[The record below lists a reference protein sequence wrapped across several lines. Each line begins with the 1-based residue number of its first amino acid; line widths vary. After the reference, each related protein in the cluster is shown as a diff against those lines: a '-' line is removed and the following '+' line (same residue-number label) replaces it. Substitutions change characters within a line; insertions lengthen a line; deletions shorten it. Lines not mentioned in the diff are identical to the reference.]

1 MIQSASLTVTGLPQ
15 AFARGDTLSLTL
27 RFSVTDLCIFDPVL
41 RVFIR
46 RRGETAHLLGAD
58 THQGKLS
65 FPWRPRGDYSF
76 SYNCTPSLPQGDY
89 ELGIG
94 WGTVREVRDPDVL
107 HPLRVSAGMADVSAE
122 NPSNWGMPEE
132 TRLRIEKLS
141 WQAGMKNWFHRHFCH
156 AAGVIGETFLAH
168 TPLLKGRILDIGGG
182 DGVTDLSL
190 LLRYRPQQLVVMDI
204 VDYIAKL
211 PQVATENG
219 LPLERLPD
227 NFVFV
232 RQSCESVPYPD
243 ASFDVVLSW
252 GSVEHIVGGYKKA
265 LDEVWRVLKPGG
277 LFFVNPGLYYSS
289 YGSHLGEF
297 SDEPHLHLK
306 ISEESLRAVVMNGR
320 PRLMDRAGFDVSN
333 AEYWRFYKELNRIK
347 VAEFEAELK
356 AYGYTVVRAALRVN
370 DVVEYS
376 PELQQYSVLDL
387 AIEDAFFTLQKPA
400 GLGS

>member
-1 MIQSASLTVTGLPQ
+1 LIQSASLTVTELPQ
-15 AFARGDTLSLTL
+15 AFAREETLSLTL
-27 RFSVTDLCIFDPVL
+27 RFSVTDLCVFDPVL
-41 RVFIR
+41 RIFIR
-46 RRGETAHLLGAD
+46 RRGETAHLLSAD
-58 THQGKLS
+58 THQGGLF
-65 FPWRPRGDYSF
+65 FPWLPRGDYSF
-76 SYNCTPSLPQGDY
+76 NYSHRLPFPEGDY
-89 ELGIG
+89 ELGIA
-94 WGTVREVRDPDVL
+94 WGSPREIRDPDVL
-107 HPLRVSAGMADVSAE
+107 HPLRISAGTAVVSAE
-122 NPSNWGMPEE
+122 NPSNWTMSEE
-132 TRLRIEKLS
+132 TRSRIEKLS

-190 LLRYRPQQLVVMDI
+190 LLRYRPQELVVMDI
-204 VDYIAKL
+204 VDYIAEL
-211 PQVATENG
+211 PRVATENG

-306 ISEESLRAVVMNGR
+306 IPEEELRALVMSGR

-333 AEYWRFYKELNRIK
+333 TEYWRFYKELNRIK

-356 AYGYTVVRAALRVN
+356 VYGYTVVRAALRVN

-387 AIEDAFFTLQKPA
+387 AVEDAFFTLQKPA
-400 GLGS
+400 GLD